1 MVDSIRAL
9 DPACLPL
16 YGMSFFCSNVG
27 FSHITGISCQQ
38 HTIPAHPRNI
48 HIQPQQKLG
57 GKYDICP
64 GFRPEPGG
72 DPPGLLPADKAGGLE
87 VAEEVSMVVELVQA
101 IVTVQIIEHIM
112 AVVLDMCIHPILLLI
127 IHQGA
132 Y

>member
-1 MVDSIRAL
+1 MVVVHLVVLLHLVMVLRKHQLVQMVYL
-9 DPACLPL
+9 DKEELRL
-16 YGMSFFCSNVG
+16 
-27 FSHITGISCQQ
+27 
-38 HTIPAHPRNI
+38 
-48 HIQPQQKLG
+48 L
-57 GKYDICP
+57 
-64 GFRPEPGG
+64 PEPTIIMV
-72 DPPGLLPADKAGGLE
+72 LE